1 MPAKSK
7 RPFVYLNLAMTADGK
22 IATANRAITTF
33 GSDKDS
39 DQFYKLRSTADAI
52 MSGARTVDTLPV
64 TLGNG
69 GEKYRK
75 QRVKNGMGD
84 HALRVIVSGSASLNP
99 DAEIFKHRFSPII
112 LLTSNSAPKSRLKKL
127 FPLVDDIGQFGANEL
142 DIVAALQ
149 WLHQKWEVNRFL
161 CEGGADVNDLLFRAD
176 VVDEINLTICP
187 FVFGGRTAPT
197 LSEGIGLPKLAEAR
211 QFELKSMNQA
221 GDELFAVF
229 RRKKS
234 S

>member
-1 MPAKSK
+1 MSAKSK

-33 GSDKDS
+33 GSDNDS
-39 DQFYKLRSTADAI
+39 DQFYKLRATADAI
-52 MSGARTVDTLPV
+52 MSGARTVDTLPI

-69 GEKYRK
+69 GEKYRRL
-75 QRVKNGMGD
+75 RVKNGLGD
-84 HALRVIVSGSASLNP
+84 QALRVIVSGSASLNP

-112 LLTSNSAPKSRLKKL
+112 LLTRKGASKSRLKKL
-127 FPLVDDIGQFGANEL
+127 SSLVDDIGQFGEKEL
-142 DIVAALQ
+142 DIAAALE
-149 WLHQKWEVNRFL
+149 WLQQKWKVKRFL
-161 CEGGADVNDLLFRAD
+161 CEGGAEVNDLLFRAD
-176 VVDEINLTICP
+176 VVDEINVTICP

-197 LSEGIGLPKLAEAR
+197 LSEGIGFAKLTDAL
-211 QFELKSMNQA
+211 QFELKSMKQV
-221 GDELFAVF
+221 GEELFAVF